1 MVVVGAENRSLE
13 FEGLGEIGV
22 LDEDSELNVEG

>member
-1 MVVVGAENRSLE
+1 MAAVGAENRSFE

>member
-1 MVVVGAENRSLE
+1 MVAVGAENRSLE
-13 FEGLGEIGV
+13 FDCLGEIGV